1 MPIQI
6 VEVLGRSIQG
16 ITRPFICRG
25 EDDRTYFVKGQGA
38 GRRSLIT

>member
-38 GRRSLIT
+38 GQFDY